1 MGCFLGCF
9 GSSVDRKRKKQ
20 RYKVIPRDQKPRIQ
34 DILKVDASLDQ
45 SIRERLSNPLSN
57 SREKTEVPLSLKR
70 RKKVTFDTNV
80 TTYEPIQVYDST
92 ESLLEKNEKG
102 ETFPKS
108 SEPDSVVSSIPN
120 YRYGNCVESDD
131 DIDDLEHEDYDL
143 DDDDEDYDLEDEE
156 HYDDNI
162 DDDCHDHHHHDE
174 ILVPSMELKRIAR
187 DGNGYIPSV
196 LNPVENL
203 SQWKALKSN
212 GSTRKP
218 LTFNGQKENLNS
230 RESDNQNQETAVN
243 ASLSN
248 WLVSAEKITR
258 NNKRVACYNTEL
270 DITTT

>member
-1 MGCFLGCF
+1 MSQPMNPFKCMQAQNLCWKKMKKAKLFLNHP
-9 GSSVDRKRKKQ
+9 S
-20 RYKVIPRDQKPRIQ
+20 P
-34 DILKVDASLDQ
+34 
-45 SIRERLSNPLSN
+45 N
-57 SREKTEVPLSLKR
+57 
-70 RKKVTFDTNV
+70 
-80 TTYEPIQVYDST
+80 
-92 ESLLEKNEKG
+92 
-102 ETFPKS
+102 
-108 SEPDSVVSSIPN
+108 SVVSSIPN

-131 DIDDLEHEDYDL
+131 EIDDLEHEDYDL

-162 DDDCHDHHHHDE
+162 DDDCHDHNHDE
-174 ILVPSMELKRIAR
+174 VLVPSMELKRIAR

-230 RESDNQNQETAVN
+230 RESDDQNQETAVN

-258 NNKRVACYNTEL
+258 NNKRVACYNTQL